1 VRMTAQRIARFGL
14 LATTLLVGLT
24 ALGGGA
30 ALIVGSLDASL
41 ATVLSP
47 PVAYLDGSPFD
58 SYLIPGI
65 LLAVVLGGV
74 HLAAFVLVLRRH
86 DRWILASAVA
96 AFGALIWIFVQM
108 AFIPFSVLQAFYFAF
123 GLAVLA
129 LVMLAL
135 GVLIP
140 VKHHPLHRA

>member
-1 VRMTAQRIARFGL
+1 
-14 LATTLLVGLT
+14 
-24 ALGGGA
+24 
-30 ALIVGSLDASL
+30 
-41 ATVLSP
+41 
-47 PVAYLDGSPFD
+47 
-58 SYLIPGI
+58 
-65 LLAVVLGGV
+65 
-74 HLAAFVLVLRRH
+74 
-86 DRWILASAVA
+86 
-96 AFGALIWIFVQM
+96 M

>member
-1 VRMTAQRIARFGL
+1 MTAQRFGRLGL
-14 LATTLLVGLT
+14 LITTIVVGLT
-24 ALGGGA
+24 ALAGGA

-47 PVAYLDGSPFD
+47 PVSHLEGSPFD

-65 LLAVVLGGV
+65 ILGTVLGGV

-86 DRWILASAVA
+86 DRWVLAGAIA
-96 AFGALIWIFVQM
+96 AFDALIWIFVQM
-108 AFIPFSVLQAFYFAF
+108 MFIPFSFLQAFYFTL
-123 GLAVLA
+123 GLAEVG

-140 VKHHPLHRA
+140 LKHHPLHRI